1 MAEIIYLTPRAIQ
14 MHNELVKERDQLG
27 AEIDALREEI
37 RKVEAENALDEA
49 KEYEESKAFQ
59 QRADLLRPMFGLWDA
74 YDPVSHAILDVVEA
88 QRELSG
94 LFFNVVTCDGSNDK
108 AQCKAAVEKR
118 HAAGERLMKR

>member
-1 MAEIIYLTPRAIQ
+1 VAEIIHLTPRVIQ

-37 RKVEAENALDEA
+37 RKVEAEIALDEA

-74 YDPVSHAILDVVEA
+74 SPPGAHLNENF
-88 QRELSG
+88 QPNFR
-94 LFFNVVTCDGSNDK
+94 
-108 AQCKAAVEKR
+108 
-118 HAAGERLMKR
+118 